1 MTAVLA
7 FDVNETLLDVR
18 ALAPRFREV
27 LGRDDLVAPWFGR
40 MLRNSLVATITST
53 YRRFDELGV
62 DGLLAT
68 ALEAGVQIDES
79 AARRIVD
86 EMRSLPA
93 HPDVPDA
100 LARLAAA
107 GFRLVTLTNSAPDVL
122 ADQMRNAR
130 LDGYFETL
138 ISVDAVSVFKPHPAT
153 YGYAA
158 ERLGVDIGQLRLVA
172 AHDWDVTGA
181 IRAGA
186 KAAFVARRGAVLAA
200 SSEVPDIVETDLG
213 LITDRIINIEGAE

>member
-1 MTAVLA
+1 MTRVLA

-18 ALAPRFREV
+18 ALAPRFREE

-40 MLRNSLVATITST
+40 MLRNSLVATITKT
-53 YRRFDELGV
+53 YRRFDDLGV
-62 DGLLAT
+62 DALLAT
-68 ALEAGVQIDES
+68 ALETGLQIDES

-86 EMRSLPA
+86 EMRFLPA

-158 ERLGVDIGQLRLVA
+158 ERLGVDIEQLRLVA

-200 SSEVPDIVETDLG
+200 STEIPDIVETDLG
-213 LITDRIINIEGAE
+213 RITDRIINIEGAE